1 VLQIHKSA
9 LVGISVDL
17 LTGTFNSGTQIEKEG
32 SFKYAEMIGS
42 FFVFCFFFA
51 WQVSV
56 VQSFAP
62 NDSIIC
68 ILLFSD
74 S

>member
-9 LVGISVDL
+9 LVGISVGL

-42 FFVFCFFFA
+42 FLFFFA